1 MQLAIPGISQ
11 GEETRETLVA
21 SLVFLRLLGS
31 LALLL
36 LFASSRVADTF
47 LSSVAGVQLSV
58 IEILIVIST
67 ITQSF
72 RTVCN
77 PVYNICCLGK
87 CRHNHRSIHAG
98 GALDSRV
105 TDEQHDGHAV

>member
-1 MQLAIPGISQ
+1 MFNLQMQLAIPGITQ

-21 SLVFLRLLGS
+21 SLLFLRLLGS

-58 IEILIVIST
+58 IEILIVVST

-77 PVYNICCLGK
+77 HVCGMCL
-87 CRHNHRSIHAG
+87 CLRTRHTH
-98 GALDSRV
+98 
-105 TDEQHDGHAV
+105 